1 MDQILKKKS
10 KRIESNL
17 EELRELFVDRG
28 RYDDQCFNIAMFQS
42 ILEIL
47 SDKGL
52 VDMEAL
58 SKNVKTTHNKW
69 FPPPDPK
76 PLQAYKELGL
86 DYRDLD
92 RLDTLDYCDV
102 LFVALEEVRDP
113 KERLR
118 LYKMTGAHI
127 PGLET

>member
-1 MDQILKKKS
+1 MDQILKEKS

-28 RYDDQCFNIAMFQS
+28 RYEDQCFNMAMFQS

-92 RLDTLDYCDV
+92 RLDNEHYIDV
-102 LFVALEEVRDP
+102 LIDALLEVRDP

-118 LYKMTGAHI
+118 LYKMTNATL
-127 PGLET
+127 PGF